1 MYQIL
6 ARANRYHWMAES
18 SVESEDEENDANLAE
33 NEDDDEILVNYIA
46 DR

>member
-6 ARANRYHWMAES
+6 ARANGYHWMAES
-18 SVESEDEENDANLAE
+18 SVELEDEENDTNLAE
-33 NEDDDEILVNYIA
+33 NEDDNETLVNYIS